1 MALYGNILEALDG
14 YYGADVMQKV
24 YNRGVQLGLSGN
36 KDWGKYYKILADNTD
51 DLIEWTTKSGK
62 SVGLWSVR
70 GTTSTTEVALS
81 STATDLVSVDMAFGT
96 EVGEYAT
103 KQLPK
108 LVTAGGTSGSTTV
121 GSFVVG
127 KVLPAIGAVACGVA
141 LGVAVD
147 TLLYESNPDYWD
159 EVLPTINPQ
168 TWDDILL
175 NHDTKIPLLHNL
187 ENGKTYMPEKLLG
200 YVGITGNILGWFNKT
215 GYNSVSDDAFP
226 GYLANVYTLQ
236 DFKEW
241 VDTYHTPNK
250 VYKPKFSSNCKC
262 VIEHIGY
269 NNVSYNAYMYLIIFF
284 SDKYDD
290 LLKLHDINLNKWE
303 VYRNDKLYDTE
314 KVNKDTSIY
323 SFTYDGKTV
332 YWKWGSSY
340 FGSNEPYDKNIYVRP
355 AGTVLSSQTRDR
367 ICWVAQFGQ
376 HKVHHGDT
384 PKGITQIGTVPD
396 LSGLTTLDEV
406 IPKLRATYP
415 DMYNNAIDIPYY
427 DVDTDTT
434 TMNKWIPVTIPTD
447 FLNTDDNIINKPNNK
462 PVSNNLHQTNDGSYP
477 DDDTENKAK
486 ENTITDSVT
495 PSIPDNINP
504 INPILPSEQ
513 TPSIVIPST
522 EVDTGLGAVYVPTI
536 SQLRSFSEWL
546 WSPNF
551 IDQIK
556 KLFSDPMQGIIG
568 LHQVYFTPS
577 HDGNDT
583 IHCGYLDSE
592 VSSDYTTTRYVKVDC
607 GSIDVKEVFGNVF
620 DYDPLTTIECYL
632 PFIGIVPIKVG
643 DVMRSTLS
651 IEYVC
656 DVLTGACLCNIYVNR
671 DDAKCVLYTYGGNCA
686 VNYPLSSGSY
696 MGIVSALTGVG
707 ISIGGAIAT
716 GGASLPLSIAGGIAS
731 MMNAHTNV
739 KTSGGYSGNTG
750 AMGIKKPYLIIKNT
764 LSAMPD
770 NYNKYI
776 GNPYNNTK
784 KINDCKGFT
793 QANVIHLHGDML
805 QQEKEEIVNL
815 FNSGVI
821 I

>member
-1 MALYGNILEALDG
+1 MALYGNILEALEG

-36 KDWGKYYKILADNTD
+36 KQWGDYYKLLANNTD

-81 STATDLVSVDMAFGT
+81 STTTELVSVDMALGT
-96 EVGEYAT
+96 EVGQYAG
-103 KQLPK
+103 KSIPK

-127 KVLPAIGAVACGVA
+127 KVLPAIGAAACGVA

-147 TLLYESNPDYWD
+147 KLLYKSNPDYWD
-159 EVLPTINPQ
+159 EKLPTLNPE
-168 TWDDILL
+168 TWDDIILG
-175 NHDTKIPLLHNL
+175 HDTKIPFLHNT
-187 ENGKTYMPEKLLG
+187 ENGKTYIKEDMFAYTSLLG
-200 YVGITGNILGWFNKT
+200 SKEKWFSDSYDEKTDTNTIFNGYSCGITTSVKATVYKRGQTYGTDQVITISDGYFVSFNDGTKFTDGVYIVHQKDKKARVNFKFNDVNLHAYFESSGWANYTFNNMT
-215 GYNSVSDDAFP
+215 AYATDMSLFGAYREDE
-226 GYLANVYTLQ
+226 TL
-236 DFKEW
+236 DNDIYFAS
-241 VDTYHTPNK
+241 TSTPNTK
-250 VYKPKFSSNCKC
+250 RLPPCIYPTPETDNTMGILSWIALYGNTTQK
-262 VIEHIGY
+262 H
-269 NNVSYNAYMYLIIFF
+269 
-284 SDKYDD
+284 SD
-290 LLKLHDINLNKWE
+290 
-303 VYRNDKLYDTE
+303 
-314 KVNKDTSIY
+314 
-323 SFTYDGKTV
+323 
-332 YWKWGSSY
+332 
-340 FGSNEPYDKNIYVRP
+340 
-355 AGTVLSSQTRDR
+355 A
-367 ICWVAQFGQ
+367 
-376 HKVHHGDT
+376 
-384 PKGITQIGTVPD
+384 PKGINIIGTVPN
-396 LSGLTTLDEV
+396 LNNVTTINDA
-406 IPKLRATYP
+406 ISKLRETYP
-415 DMYNNAIDIPYY
+415 DLYNNSLDIPYY

-434 TMNKWIPVTIPTD
+434 TTSKWIPTPIPTD

-462 PVSNNLHQTNDGSYP
+462 PVTNNLNQTNDGSYP
-477 DDDTENKAK
+477 DNDTENKAK

-536 SQLRSFSEWL
+536 SQIRSFSEWL

-577 HDGNDT
+577 HDGTST
-583 IHCGYLDSE
+583 IHCGYLDSG
-592 VSSDYTTTRYVKVDC
+592 VSSDYTTTRYIKVNC

-784 KINDCKGFT
+784 KINECKGFT

>member
-1 MALYGNILEALDG
+1 MALYGNILEALEG

-36 KDWGKYYKILADNTD
+36 KQWGDYYKLLANNTD

-81 STATDLVSVDMAFGT
+81 STTSELVSVDMALGT
-96 EVGEYAT
+96 EVGEYAG
-103 KQLPK
+103 KQIPK
-108 LVTAGGTSGSTTV
+108 LVTAGGTSGSTSI

-127 KVLPAIGAVACGVA
+127 EVLPAIGAAACGVA

-147 TLLYESNPDYWD
+147 KLLYKSNPDYWD
-159 EVLPTINPQ
+159 EKLPTLNPE
-168 TWDDILL
+168 TWDDIILG
-175 NHDTKIPLLHNL
+175 HDTKIPLLHNT
-187 ENGKTYMPEKLLG
+187 ENGKTYLKEDFLVYTASLGKNEK
-200 YVGITGNILGWFNKT
+200 WFNSKSEAT
-215 GYNSVSDDAFP
+215 SEIFP
-226 GYLANVYTLQ
+226 GVIVAFTGFVISGYTYIMYQGNKKECVVTITPPSGNCVPYIFGNDIFIACDTKVDSIPYTVKYDVGQTNRVSSYLTS
-236 DFKEW
+236 K
-241 VDTYHTPNK
+241 K
-250 VYKPKFSSNCKC
+250 
-262 VIEHIGY
+262 Y
-269 NNVSYNAYMYLIIFF
+269 NN
-284 SDKYDD
+284 
-290 LLKLHDINLNKWE
+290 
-303 VYRNDKLYDTE
+303 
-314 KVNKDTSIY
+314 
-323 SFTYDGKTV
+323 KTV
-332 YWKWGSSY
+332 Y
-340 FGSNEPYDKNIYVRP
+340 IYSGLAVSLEDNHP
-355 AGTVLSSQTRDR
+355 KTIDNNYTFDVCG
-367 ICWVAQFGQ
+367 WVALYGNKTEIPEEPGF
-376 HKVHHGDT
+376 K
-384 PKGITQIGTVPD
+384 KIGVTPD
-396 LSGLTTLDEV
+396 LTNTSSFSD
-406 IPKLRATYP
+406 IQNKLRQTYP
-415 DMYNNAIDIPYY
+415 DLYNNSLDIPYY

-434 TMNKWIPVTIPTD
+434 TTSKWIPTTIPTD
-447 FLNTDDNIINKPNNK
+447 FVNTDDNIINKPNNK
-462 PVSNNLHQTNDGSYP
+462 PISTNLNQTNDGSYP
-477 DDDTENKAK
+477 DNDTENKAK
-486 ENTITDSVT
+486 ENTITQSVT
-495 PSIPDNINP
+495 PNPPSNINP
-504 INPILPSEQ
+504 INPILPSEE

-536 SQLRSFSEWL
+536 EQIRSFSEWL

-577 HDGNDT
+577 HDGTST
-583 IHCGYLDSE
+583 IHCGYLDSG

-784 KINDCKGFT
+784 KINECKGFT
-793 QANVIHLHGDML
+793 QANVIHLYGDML

>member
-1 MALYGNILEALDG
+1 MALYGNILEALEG

-36 KDWGKYYKILADNTD
+36 KQWGDYYKVLANNTD

-81 STATDLVSVDMAFGT
+81 STATDLVSVDMALGT
-96 EVGEYAT
+96 EVGEYAG
-103 KQLPK
+103 KQIPK

-121 GSFVVG
+121 GSFIVG
-127 KVLPAIGAVACGVA
+127 EVLPAIGAVACGVA

-147 TLLYESNPDYWD
+147 KLLYESNPDYWD
-159 EVLPTINPQ
+159 EKLPTLNPE
-168 TWDDILL
+168 TWDDIILG
-175 NHDTKIPLLHNL
+175 HDTKIPFLHNTN
-187 ENGKTYMPEKLLG
+187 NGKTYINENMLAYIGLF
-200 YVGITGNILGWFNKT
+200 GNNNGWFDTSDEYDIKT
-215 GYNSVSDDAFP
+215 DDTLKGYISPVYSLSAVMSQDAFTND
-226 GYLANVYTLQ
+226 GRRI
-236 DFKEW
+236 
-241 VDTYHTPNK
+241 TYDIK
-250 VYKPKFSSNCKC
+250 YDCKC
-262 VIEHIGY
+262 IISSSIGSFGDGTY
-269 NNVSYNAYMYLIIFF
+269 GFDVLLF
-284 SDKYDD
+284 SDNED
-290 LLKLHDINLNKWE
+290 E
-303 VYRNDKLYDTE
+303 VSRASN
-314 KVNKDTSIY
+314 NNIY
-323 SFTYDGKTV
+323 YEYTGDVITYQYKIGSFVTNYEYNGKTV
-332 YWKWGSSY
+332 YYGAAACRTNSPTVP
-340 FGSNEPYDKNIYVRP
+340 FTPYSMPTNGNQGLAI
-355 AGTVLSSQTRDR
+355 
-367 ICWVAQFGQ
+367 WVAQYGN
-376 HKVHHGDT
+376 KTEHHSNA
-384 PKGITQIGTVPD
+384 PKGVNKIGVTPD
-396 LSGLTTLDEV
+396 LSGLTTIDAV
-406 IPKLRATYP
+406 IPKLRTTYP

-434 TMNKWIPVTIPTD
+434 TTSKWIPTTIPTD
-447 FLNTDDNIINKPNNK
+447 FVNTDDNIINKPNNK
-462 PVSNNLHQTNDGSYP
+462 PVSTNLNQTNDGSYP

-536 SQLRSFSEWL
+536 AQIRSFSEWL

-577 HDGNDT
+577 HDGTST
-583 IHCGYLDSE
+583 IHCGYLDSG
-592 VSSDYTTTRYVKVDC
+592 VSSDYTATRYIKVDC

-784 KINDCKGFT
+784 KINECKGFT

>member
-1 MALYGNILEALDG
+1 MALYGNILEALEG

-36 KDWGKYYKILADNTD
+36 KQWGDYYKLLANNTD

-81 STATDLVSVDMAFGT
+81 STTTDLVSVDMALGT
-96 EVGEYAT
+96 EVGEYAGKT
-103 KQLPK
+103 IPK

-127 KVLPAIGAVACGVA
+127 EVLPAIGAAACGVV

-147 TLLYESNPDYWD
+147 KLLYKSNPDYWD
-159 EVLPTINPQ
+159 EKLPTLNPE
-168 TWDDILL
+168 TWDDIILG
-175 NHDTKIPLLHNL
+175 HDTKIPLLHNTN
-187 ENGKTYMPEKLLG
+187 NGKTYINENMLAYTSLLG
-200 YVGITGNILGWFNKT
+200 AKDSWFSK
-215 GYNSVSDDAFP
+215 G
-226 GYLANVYTLQ
+226 
-236 DFKEW
+236 
-241 VDTYHTPNK
+241 
-250 VYKPKFSSNCKC
+250 
-262 VIEHIGY
+262 
-269 NNVSYNAYMYLIIFF
+269 AY
-284 SDKYDD
+284 DEKYDD
-290 LLKLHDINLNKWE
+290 NFPEITSTVLLDTVTIMSSDVVQEYSCDNLNVKFILIPTTYGY
-303 VYRNDKLYDTE
+303 VTILPVANTYINNATITIKRNGD
-314 KVNKDTSIY
+314 IY
-323 SFTYDGKTV
+323 KFYLFDNSAYSYDGKNV
-332 YWKWGSSY
+332 YYDPEFSY
-340 FGSNEPYDKNIYVRP
+340 DASKFTSNGRVSTYSGESVPDKKFFAWVSIY
-355 AGTVLSSQTRDR
+355 GNHT
-367 ICWVAQFGQ
+367 I
-376 HKVHHGDT
+376 HHSDA
-384 PKGITQIGTVPD
+384 PEGINKIGTVPD

-406 IPKLRATYP
+406 IPKLRTTYP

-434 TMNKWIPVTIPTD
+434 ISNKWIPVTIPTD

-462 PVSNNLHQTNDGSYP
+462 PISTNLNQTNDGSYP
-477 DDDTENKAK
+477 DNDTENKAK
-486 ENTITDSVT
+486 ENTITQSVT
-495 PSIPDNINP
+495 PAPPSNINP

-536 SQLRSFSEWL
+536 SQIRSFSEWL

-577 HDGNDT
+577 HDGNST
-583 IHCGYLDSE
+583 IHCGYLDSG
-592 VSSDYTTTRYVKVDC
+592 VASDYTATRYIKVDC
-607 GSIDVKEVFGNVF
+607 GSINVKEVFGNVF

-784 KINDCKGFT
+784 KINECKGFT

>member
-36 KDWGKYYKILADNTD
+36 KDWGRYYKILADNTD

-81 STATDLVSVDMAFGT
+81 STATDLVSVDMALGT
-96 EVGEYAT
+96 EVGEYAG
-103 KQLPK
+103 KSIPK

-121 GSFVVG
+121 GSFIVG

-147 TLLYESNPDYWD
+147 KLLYESNPDYWD
-159 EVLPTINPQ
+159 EKLPTLNPE

-175 NHDTKIPLLHNL
+175 GHDTKIPFLHNTN
-187 ENGKTYMPEKLLG
+187 NGKTYINENMLAYMGLFANDNGWLDTYDEYDIKTDDVLKG
-200 YVGITGNILGWFNKT
+200 YIAPVYSLSAIF
-215 GYNSVSDDAFP
+215 SQDAFSDK
-226 GYLANVYTLQ
+226 GKR
-236 DFKEW
+236 F
-241 VDTYHTPNK
+241 TYDIK
-250 VYKPKFSSNCKC
+250 YDCKC
-262 VIEHIGY
+262 VISNSIGSFGDGTY
-269 NNVSYNAYMYLIIFF
+269 GIDVLMF
-284 SDKYDD
+284 SDNEQDV
-290 LLKLHDINLNKWE
+290 LKAS
-303 VYRNDKLYDTE
+303 NDNMYYEYIGDVIDYQYK
-314 KVNKDTSIY
+314 IG
-323 SFTYDGKTV
+323 SFVTNYEYNGKTV
-332 YWKWGSSY
+332 YYGAASLRTNSSTIPFSTY
-340 FGSNEPYDKNIYVRP
+340 STPTGGKQGL
-355 AGTVLSSQTRDR
+355 AL
-367 ICWVAQFGQ
+367 WVAQYGN
-376 HKVHHGDT
+376 KTEHHSNA
-384 PKGITQIGTVPD
+384 PKGVNKIGVTPD
-396 LSGLTTLDEV
+396 LSGLTTIDAV
-406 IPKLRATYP
+406 IPKLRTTYP

-434 TMNKWIPVTIPTD
+434 TTSKWIPTTIPTD
-447 FLNTDDNIINKPNNK
+447 FVNTDDNIVNKPNNK
-462 PVSNNLHQTNDGSYP
+462 PVSTNLHQTNDGSYP

-577 HDGNDT
+577 HDGTNT
-583 IHCGYLDSE
+583 IHCGYLDSG

-784 KINDCKGFT
+784 KISECKGFT
-793 QANVIHLHGDML
+793 QANVLHLNGDML
-805 QQEKEEIVNL
+805 QQEKEEIINL
-815 FNSGVI
+815 LNSGVI

>member
-1 MALYGNILEALDG
+1 MALYGNILEALDS

-24 YNRGVQLGLSGN
+24 YNRGVELGLSGN
-36 KDWGKYYKILADNTD
+36 KQWGDYYKLLANNTD

-81 STATDLVSVDMAFGT
+81 STATDLVSVDMALGT
-96 EVGEYAT
+96 EVGEYAG
-103 KQLPK
+103 KQIPK

-127 KVLPAIGAVACGVA
+127 KVLPAIGAVACGAV

-147 TLLYESNPDYWD
+147 KFLYERNPYYWD
-159 EVLPTINPQ
+159 EVLPTINPE

-175 NHDTKIPLLHNL
+175 GHDTKIPLLHNT
-187 ENGKTYMPEKLLG
+187 ENGKTYLKEDFLLYNALLG
-200 YVGITGNILGWFNKT
+200 KNENWFNNDFYYVRTTDYEPLKNERVVVFNQNVPSEYLNYNGHISTASVDKGVIFMGYDGGLYVAMPIYDTPRATSTVPELGINDSRNCPYYGGNTINNKDVWVYNMFCYGNVT
-215 GYNSVSDDAFP
+215 GIEVNTTSNSIFDCAYIALYGNEDVTH
-226 GYLANVYTLQ
+226 GGNL
-236 DFKEW
+236 
-241 VDTYHTPNK
+241 
-250 VYKPKFSSNCKC
+250 PK
-262 VIEHIGY
+262 G
-269 NNVSYNAYMYLIIFF
+269 
-284 SDKYDD
+284 
-290 LLKLHDINLNKWE
+290 LNK
-303 VYRNDKLYDTE
+303 
-314 KVNKDTSIY
+314 
-323 SFTYDGKTV
+323 
-332 YWKWGSSY
+332 
-340 FGSNEPYDKNIYVRP
+340 
-355 AGTVLSSQTRDR
+355 
-367 ICWVAQFGQ
+367 
-376 HKVHHGDT
+376 
-384 PKGITQIGTVPD
+384 IGVTPD
-396 LSGLTTLDEV
+396 LSNISSFSD
-406 IPKLRATYP
+406 IQNKLRQTYP
-415 DMYNNAIDIPYY
+415 DLYNNSLDIPFY

-434 TMNKWIPVTIPTD
+434 TVNKWIPVTIPTD
-447 FLNTDDNIINKPNNK
+447 FLDTNDNIINKPNNK
-462 PVSNNLHQTNDGSYP
+462 PISTNLNQTNDGSYP
-477 DDDTENKAK
+477 DNDTENKAK

-504 INPILPSEQ
+504 INPILPSEE

-536 SQLRSFSEWL
+536 AQIRSFSEWL

-577 HDGNDT
+577 HDGTST
-583 IHCGYLDSE
+583 IHCGYLDSG

-607 GSIDVKEVFGNVF
+607 GSINVKEVFGNVF

-784 KINDCKGFT
+784 KINECKGFT

>member
-1 MALYGNILEALDG
+1 MALYGNILEALEG

-36 KDWGKYYKILADNTD
+36 KQWGDYYKLLANNTD

-70 GTTSTTEVALS
+70 GTTSTATDLALS
-81 STATDLVSVDMAFGT
+81 STTTDLVSVDMALGT
-96 EVGEYAT
+96 EVGEYAGKT
-103 KQLPK
+103 IPK

-127 KVLPAIGAVACGVA
+127 EVLPAIGAAACGVV

-147 TLLYESNPDYWD
+147 KLLYKSNPDYWD
-159 EVLPTINPQ
+159 EKLPTLNPE
-168 TWDDILL
+168 TWDDIILG
-175 NHDTKIPLLHNL
+175 HDTKIPFLHNT
-187 ENGKTYMPEKLLG
+187 ENGKTYLKEDFLLYNALLG
-200 YVGITGNILGWFNKT
+200 KNEKWFNSKSEATSENFPGVNVAITGFVVSGYTYIMYYGNKKDCVLTITPPSGNCVPYIYSNNIYIACDTKVDYIYYTINYDVGQDNRALSGPTIFN
-215 GYNSVSDDAFP
+215 
-226 GYLANVYTLQ
+226 
-236 DFKEW
+236 
-241 VDTYHTPNK
+241 
-250 VYKPKFSSNCKC
+250 
-262 VIEHIGY
+262 Y
-269 NNVSYNAYMYLIIFF
+269 NN
-284 SDKYDD
+284 
-290 LLKLHDINLNKWE
+290 
-303 VYRNDKLYDTE
+303 
-314 KVNKDTSIY
+314 
-323 SFTYDGKTV
+323 KTV
-332 YWKWGSSY
+332 Y
-340 FGSNEPYDKNIYVRP
+340 IYSGIAVGLEDNHP
-355 AGTVLSSQTRDR
+355 ITVDNNYTVDVCGWTALYGNKTEA
-367 ICWVAQFGQ
+367 VE
-376 HKVHHGDT
+376 T
-384 PKGITQIGTVPD
+384 EGIKKIGVTPD
-396 LSGLTTLDEV
+396 LNNISSFSD
-406 IPKLRATYP
+406 IQNKLRQTYP
-415 DMYNNAIDIPYY
+415 DLYNNSLDIPFY

-434 TMNKWIPVTIPTD
+434 TTNKWIPVTVPTD

-462 PVSNNLHQTNDGSYP
+462 PVSTNLNQTNDGSYP
-477 DDDTENKAK
+477 DNDTENKAK
-486 ENTITDSVT
+486 ENTITQSVT
-495 PSIPDNINP
+495 PAPPSNINP

-536 SQLRSFSEWL
+536 SQIRSFSEWL

-577 HDGNDT
+577 HDGNST
-583 IHCGYLDSE
+583 IHCGYLDSG
-592 VSSDYTTTRYVKVDC
+592 VASDYTATRYIKVDC
-607 GSIDVKEVFGNVF
+607 GSINVKEVFGNVF

-671 DDAKCVLYTYGGNCA
+671 DDTKCVLYTYGGNCA

-784 KINDCKGFT
+784 KINECKGFT

>member
-1 MALYGNILEALDG
+1 MALYGNILEALES

-36 KDWGKYYKILADNTD
+36 KQWGDYYKLLANNTD

-81 STATDLVSVDMAFGT
+81 STTTEMVSVDMALGT
-96 EVGEYAT
+96 EVGEYAGKT
-103 KQLPK
+103 IPK

-127 KVLPAIGAVACGVA
+127 KVLPAIGAAACGVV

-147 TLLYESNPDYWD
+147 KRLYEANPYYWD
-159 EVLPTINPQ
+159 EKLPTLNPE
-168 TWDDILL
+168 TWDDIILG
-175 NHDTKIPLLHNL
+175 HDTKIPFLHNT
-187 ENGKTYMPEKLLG
+187 ENGKTYIKEDMLAYTSLLG
-200 YVGITGNILGWFNKT
+200 SKEKWFSDSYDEKT
-215 GYNSVSDDAFP
+215 DTNTIFNGYSCGVTTSVKA
-226 GYLANVYTLQ
+226 T
-236 DFKEW
+236 
-241 VDTYHTPNK
+241 
-250 VYKPKFSSNCKC
+250 VYKQGQAYGTTQVITISDGYFVSFNDGTKSTDGIYIIHQKDKTARVNFKFNDVNLHAYFMGSDWGKYTFNNMTAYATDMSLFVAYREDETLDNNNYFASTSMPNTKRLPPC
-262 VIEHIGY
+262 IYPTESGNWMGILSWIGLY
-269 NNVSYNAYMYLIIFF
+269 GNTTQKHSDAPEGINV
-284 SDKYDD
+284 
-290 LLKLHDINLNKWE
+290 
-303 VYRNDKLYDTE
+303 
-314 KVNKDTSIY
+314 
-323 SFTYDGKTV
+323 
-332 YWKWGSSY
+332 
-340 FGSNEPYDKNIYVRP
+340 
-355 AGTVLSSQTRDR
+355 
-367 ICWVAQFGQ
+367 
-376 HKVHHGDT
+376 
-384 PKGITQIGTVPD
+384 IGTVPN
-396 LSGLTTLDEV
+396 LNNVTTIDDA
-406 IPKLRATYP
+406 ISKLRTTYP

-434 TMNKWIPVTIPTD
+434 TTNKWIPTTIPTD

-462 PVSNNLHQTNDGSYP
+462 PVSTNLNQTNDGSYP
-477 DDDTENKAK
+477 DNDTENKAK

-495 PSIPDNINP
+495 PSIPNNINP
-504 INPILPSEQ
+504 INPILPSEE

-536 SQLRSFSEWL
+536 AQLRSFSEWL

-577 HDGNDT
+577 HDGNGT

-592 VSSDYTTTRYVKVDC
+592 VASDYTTTRYIKVDC
-607 GSIDVKEVFGNVF
+607 GSINVKEVFGNVF

-671 DDAKCVLYTYGGNCA
+671 DDAKCILYTYGGNCA

-776 GNPYNNTK
+776 GNPYNNTN
-784 KINDCKGFT
+784 KINECKGFT

>member
-1 MALYGNILEALDG
+1 MALYGNILEALDS

-36 KDWGKYYKILADNTD
+36 KQWGDYYKLLANNTD

-81 STATDLVSVDMAFGT
+81 STTTEMVSVDMALGT
-96 EVGEYAT
+96 EVGEYAG
-103 KQLPK
+103 KQIPK

-121 GSFVVG
+121 GSFLVG
-127 KVLPAIGAVACGVA
+127 EVLPAIGAAACGVV
-141 LGVAVD
+141 LGVGVD
-147 TLLYESNPDYWD
+147 KLLYESNPDYWD
-159 EVLPTINPQ
+159 EKLPTLNPE
-168 TWDDILL
+168 TWDDIILG
-175 NHDTKIPLLHNL
+175 HDTKIPFLHNT
-187 ENGKTYMPEKLLG
+187 ENGKTYINENYLTYVASLG
-200 YVGITGNILGWFNKT
+200 NNEGWFNESGEYDT
-215 GYNSVSDDAFP
+215 TTDDAHTSLS
-226 GYLANVYTLQ
+226 GYSANKLTSVLAVVVLKGKAYETTLTAHGGYFINPWWNSPNDEIAFCYDASTNPYVTFSVNGENYKMLINGSADLVF
-236 DFKEW
+236 DF
-241 VDTYHTPNK
+241 TM
-250 VYKPKFSSNCKC
+250 S
-262 VIEHIGY
+262 
-269 NNVSYNAYMYLIIFF
+269 
-284 SDKYDD
+284 
-290 LLKLHDINLNKWE
+290 
-303 VYRNDKLYDTE
+303 
-314 KVNKDTSIY
+314 
-323 SFTYDGKTV
+323 GKTV
-332 YWKWGSSY
+332 NACRLSKDKETYKNGSY
-340 FGSNEPYDKNIYVRP
+340 FGKSYAYTPEKDLIPRSVVPQPLQSDWQEKLCWLSVFGNI
-355 AGTVLSSQTRDR
+355 TT
-367 ICWVAQFGQ
+367 
-376 HKVHHGDT
+376 HHTNAPD
-384 PKGITQIGTVPD
+384 GINKIGIVPD
-396 LSGLTTLDEV
+396 LSNTTTYDDIKL
-406 IPKLRATYP
+406 KLRDTYP
-415 DMYNNAIDIPYY
+415 DLYNNSIDIPYY

-434 TMNKWIPVTIPTD
+434 TTTKWIPTPIPNDFIDNEGNITD
-447 FLNTDDNIINKPNNK
+447 KPNNK
-462 PVSNNLHQTNDGSYP
+462 PTTNNLNQTNDGSYP

-577 HDGNDT
+577 HDGTST
-583 IHCGYLDSE
+583 IHCGYLDSQ

-784 KINDCKGFT
+784 KINECKGFT

>member
-1 MALYGNILEALDG
+1 MALYGNILEALDS

-36 KDWGKYYKILADNTD
+36 KQWGDYYKLLANNTD

-81 STATDLVSVDMAFGT
+81 STATDLVSVDMALGT
-96 EVGEYAT
+96 EVGEYAG

-127 KVLPAIGAVACGVA
+127 EVLPAIGAAACGVA

-147 TLLYESNPDYWD
+147 KLLYKSNPDYWD
-159 EVLPTINPQ
+159 EKLPTLNPE
-168 TWDDILL
+168 TWDDIILG
-175 NHDTKIPLLHNL
+175 HDTKIPFLHNT
-187 ENGKTYMPEKLLG
+187 ENGKTYIKEDMLAYTSLLG
-200 YVGITGNILGWFNKT
+200 SKEKWFSDSYDEKTDTNTIFNGYSCGITTSVKATVYKQGQSYGTDQVITISDGYFVSFNDGTKFTDGIYIIHQKDKRARVNFKFNDVNFHAYFEGSNWADYTFNGMTAYATDMSLFSAYREDETLDNNMYFASTSMPNTKRLPPCIYPTPETDHTMGILSWIGLYGNITQKHSEAPEG
-215 GYNSVSDDAFP
+215 
-226 GYLANVYTLQ
+226 
-236 DFKEW
+236 
-241 VDTYHTPNK
+241 
-250 VYKPKFSSNCKC
+250 
-262 VIEHIGY
+262 
-269 NNVSYNAYMYLIIFF
+269 
-284 SDKYDD
+284 
-290 LLKLHDINLNKWE
+290 IN
-303 VYRNDKLYDTE
+303 T
-314 KVNKDTSIY
+314 
-323 SFTYDGKTV
+323 
-332 YWKWGSSY
+332 
-340 FGSNEPYDKNIYVRP
+340 
-355 AGTVLSSQTRDR
+355 
-367 ICWVAQFGQ
+367 
-376 HKVHHGDT
+376 
-384 PKGITQIGTVPD
+384 IGTVPN
-396 LSGLTTLDEV
+396 LNNVTTIDDA
-406 IPKLRATYP
+406 ISKLRATYP

-434 TMNKWIPVTIPTD
+434 TTSKWIPTTIPTD
-447 FLNTDDNIINKPNNK
+447 FVNTDDNIINKPNNK
-462 PVSNNLHQTNDGSYP
+462 PISTNLHQTNDGSYP

-536 SQLRSFSEWL
+536 TQIRSFSEWL

-577 HDGNDT
+577 HDGTST
-583 IHCGYLDSE
+583 IHCGYLDSQ

-784 KINDCKGFT
+784 KINECKGFT
-793 QANVIHLHGDML
+793 QANVIHLYGDML
-805 QQEKEEIVNL
+805 QQEKEEIINL

>member
-1 MALYGNILEALDG
+1 MALYGNILEALDS

-24 YNRGVQLGLSGN
+24 YNRGVELGLSGN
-36 KDWGKYYKILADNTD
+36 KQWGDYYKLLANNTD

-81 STATDLVSVDMAFGT
+81 STTTELVSVDMALGT
-96 EVGEYAT
+96 EVGEYAG
-103 KQLPK
+103 KQIPK
-108 LVTAGGTSGSTTV
+108 LVPAGGTSGSTTV

-127 KVLPAIGAVACGVA
+127 KVLPAIGAVACGAV

-147 TLLYESNPDYWD
+147 KFLYERNPYYWD
-159 EVLPTINPQ
+159 EVLPTINPE

-175 NHDTKIPLLHNL
+175 GHDTKIPLLHNT
-187 ENGKTYMPEKLLG
+187 ENGKTYLKEDFLLYNALLG
-200 YVGITGNILGWFNKT
+200 KNENWFN
-215 GYNSVSDDAFP
+215 N
-226 GYLANVYTLQ
+226 
-236 DFKEW
+236 DF
-241 VDTYHTPNK
+241 Y
-250 VYKPKFSSNCKC
+250 
-262 VIEHIGY
+262 
-269 NNVSYNAYMYLIIFF
+269 
-284 SDKYDD
+284 
-290 LLKLHDINLNKWE
+290 
-303 VYRNDKLYDTE
+303 
-314 KVNKDTSIY
+314 
-323 SFTYDGKTV
+323 
-332 YWKWGSSY
+332 
-340 FGSNEPYDKNIYVRP
+340 YVRTTDYEP
-355 AGTVLSSQTRDR
+355 LKNERVVVFNQNVPSEYLNYQGHMATASVDKGVIFMSYDLDLYVAMPTNDTPRATCIVPELGINDIRNCPYYGGHTINNKKVWLYNLSYYGNVTGIEVNTTSNSIFDCAYIALYGNEDVT
-367 ICWVAQFGQ
+367 
-376 HKVHHGDT
+376 HGGNL
-384 PKGITQIGTVPD
+384 PKGINKIGVTPD
-396 LSGLTTLDEV
+396 LSNISSFSD
-406 IPKLRATYP
+406 IQNKLRQTYP
-415 DMYNNAIDIPYY
+415 DLYNNSLDIPFY

-434 TMNKWIPVTIPTD
+434 TVNKWIPVTIPTD
-447 FLNTDDNIINKPNNK
+447 FLNTDNNIINKPNNK
-462 PVSNNLHQTNDGSYP
+462 PVSTNLHQTNDGSYP
-477 DDDTENKAK
+477 DNDTENKAK

-504 INPILPSEQ
+504 INPILPSEE

-536 SQLRSFSEWL
+536 AQIRSFSEWL

-577 HDGNDT
+577 HDGTST
-583 IHCGYLDSE
+583 IHCGYLDSG

-607 GSIDVKEVFGNVF
+607 GSINVKEVFGNVF

-764 LSAMPD
+764 LTAMPD

-784 KINDCKGFT
+784 KINECKGFT

>member
-1 MALYGNILEALDG
+1 MALYGNILDALEG

-36 KDWGKYYKILADNTD
+36 KQWGAYYKLLANNTD

-62 SVGLWSVR
+62 SVGLWSIR

-81 STATDLVSVDMAFGT
+81 STTTEMVSVDMALGT
-96 EVGEYAT
+96 EVGEYAG
-103 KQLPK
+103 KQIPK
-108 LVTAGGTSGSTTV
+108 LVTAGGKSGSTKV
-121 GSFVVG
+121 GPFVVG
-127 KVLPAIGAVACGVA
+127 KVLPSIGAVACGVA

-147 TLLYESNPDYWD
+147 KLLYESNPDYWN
-159 EVLPTINPQ
+159 VNLPTLNPE

-175 NHDTKIPLLHNL
+175 GHDTKIPFLHNTN
-187 ENGKTYMPEKLLG
+187 NGKTYINENMLAYTSLLG
-200 YVGITGNILGWFNKT
+200 AKDGWFSK
-215 GYNSVSDDAFP
+215 G
-226 GYLANVYTLQ
+226 
-236 DFKEW
+236 
-241 VDTYHTPNK
+241 
-250 VYKPKFSSNCKC
+250 
-262 VIEHIGY
+262 
-269 NNVSYNAYMYLIIFF
+269 SY
-284 SDKYDD
+284 DEKYDD
-290 LLKLHDINLNKWE
+290 NFPEITSTVLLNSVTVMSSDEVREYSCDNPNVKFILIPTTYGSVIILPVANADINNANIIYKRNGS
-303 VYRNDKLYDTE
+303 VYRYFLFN
-314 KVNKDTSIY
+314 NSSY
-323 SFTYDGKTV
+323 SYDGKTV
-332 YWKWGSSY
+332 YYDPEFSY
-340 FGSNEPYDKNIYVRP
+340 NASIFNSNGQVSTYSGESIPDKSAFAWVSIY
-355 AGTVLSSQTRDR
+355 GNHT
-367 ICWVAQFGQ
+367 I
-376 HKVHHGDT
+376 HHSDA
-384 PKGITQIGTVPD
+384 PEGINKIGTVPD
-396 LSGLTTLDEV
+396 LTGLNTIDEV
-406 IPKLRATYP
+406 IPKLRTTYP

-434 TMNKWIPVTIPTD
+434 TTNKWIPVTIPTD
-447 FLNTDDNIINKPNNK
+447 FLNTDDTIINKPNNK
-462 PVSNNLHQTNDGSYP
+462 PVSTNLHQTNDGSYP

-504 INPILPSEQ
+504 INPILPSEE

-536 SQLRSFSEWL
+536 AQIRSFSEWL

-577 HDGNDT
+577 HDGTST
-583 IHCGYLDSE
+583 IHCGYLDSG
-592 VSSDYTTTRYVKVDC
+592 VSSDYTTTRYIKVNC

-671 DDAKCVLYTYGGNCA
+671 DEAKCILYTYGGNCA

-784 KINDCKGFT
+784 KINECKGFT

>member
-1 MALYGNILEALDG
+1 MALYGNILEALEG

-36 KDWGKYYKILADNTD
+36 KQWGDYYKLLANNTD

-81 STATDLVSVDMAFGT
+81 STTTEMVGVDMALGT
-96 EVGEYAT
+96 EVGEYAG
-103 KQLPK
+103 KQIPK

-121 GSFVVG
+121 GSFIVG
-127 KVLPAIGAVACGVA
+127 EVLPAIGAVACGVA

-147 TLLYESNPDYWD
+147 KLLYESNPDYWD
-159 EVLPTINPQ
+159 EVLPTLNPE
-168 TWDDILL
+168 TWDDMILG
-175 NHDTKIPLLHNL
+175 HDTKIPLLHNTS
-187 ENGKTYMPEKLLG
+187 NGKTYINEDFLAYISL
-200 YVGITGNILGWFNKT
+200 VANVNGWFNDNVEYDVKT
-215 GYNSVSDDAFP
+215 DDFLKDYISPVYSLSAVMSQDAFTND
-226 GYLANVYTLQ
+226 GRRI
-236 DFKEW
+236 
-241 VDTYHTPNK
+241 TYDIK
-250 VYKPKFSSNCKC
+250 YDCKC
-262 VIEHIGY
+262 VVSSSIGSFGDDTY
-269 NNVSYNAYMYLIIFF
+269 GFDVLLF
-284 SDKYDD
+284 SDNED
-290 LLKLHDINLNKWE
+290 E
-303 VYRNDKLYDTE
+303 VLRASN
-314 KVNKDTSIY
+314 NNIY
-323 SFTYDGKTV
+323 YEYTGDVITYQYKIGSFVTNYEYNGKTV
-332 YWKWGSSY
+332 YYGAATCRTNSPTVPFTPYSMPTTGSQ
-340 FGSNEPYDKNIYVRP
+340 GL
-355 AGTVLSSQTRDR
+355 AL
-367 ICWVAQFGQ
+367 WVAQYGSNTE
-376 HKVHHGDT
+376 HHAKS
-384 PKGITQIGTVPD
+384 PNGINKIGVTPD
-396 LSGLTTLDEV
+396 LSGITTIDDA
-406 IPKLRATYP
+406 IPKLRTTYP

-434 TMNKWIPVTIPTD
+434 TTSKWIPTTIPTD

-462 PVSNNLHQTNDGSYP
+462 PVTNNLNQTNDGSYP

-504 INPILPSEQ
+504 INPILPSEE

-536 SQLRSFSEWL
+536 AQIRSFSEWL

-577 HDGNDT
+577 HDGTST
-583 IHCGYLDSE
+583 IHCGYLDSG

-784 KINDCKGFT
+784 KINECKGFT

>member
-1 MALYGNILEALDG
+1 MALYGNILEALEG

-36 KDWGKYYKILADNTD
+36 KQWGDYYKLLANNTD

-62 SVGLWSVR
+62 SVGLWSVK

-81 STATDLVSVDMAFGT
+81 STTTEMVSVDMALGT
-96 EVGEYAT
+96 EVGEYAGKT
-103 KQLPK
+103 IPK
-108 LVTAGGTSGSTTV
+108 LVTAGGTSGSTKV

-127 KVLPAIGAVACGVA
+127 EVLPAIGAAACGVA

-147 TLLYESNPDYWD
+147 KLLYESNPDYWD
-159 EVLPTINPQ
+159 EKLPTLNPE
-168 TWDDILL
+168 TWDDIILG
-175 NHDTKIPLLHNL
+175 HDTKIPLLHNTN
-187 ENGKTYMPEKLLG
+187 NGKTYINENMLAYIGLFA
-200 YVGITGNILGWFNKT
+200 NDNGWFDTYDEYDIKT
-215 GYNSVSDDAFP
+215 DGSLNGYISPVYSLSAVMSQDAFTND
-226 GYLANVYTLQ
+226 GRRI
-236 DFKEW
+236 
-241 VDTYHTPNK
+241 TYDIK
-250 VYKPKFSSNCKC
+250 YDCKC
-262 VIEHIGY
+262 VVSKNIGSFGDNTY
-269 NNVSYNAYMYLIIFF
+269 GFDVLLF
-284 SDKYDD
+284 SDNED
-290 LLKLHDINLNKWE
+290 E
-303 VYRNDKLYDTE
+303 VTRASTN
-314 KVNKDTSIY
+314 NIY
-323 SFTYDGKTV
+323 YEYTGDVITYQYKIGSFVTNYEYNGKTV
-332 YWKWGSSY
+332 YYGVAVCRT
-340 FGSNEPYDKNIYVRP
+340 N
-355 AGTVLSSQTRDR
+355 SQTVPFASYSMPTNGSQGLAM
-367 ICWVAQFGQ
+367 WVAQYGSNTE
-376 HKVHHGDT
+376 HHSNA
-384 PKGITQIGTVPD
+384 PKGVNKIGVTPD
-396 LSGLTTLDEV
+396 LSGLTTIDEV
-406 IPKLRATYP
+406 IPKLRTTYP
-415 DMYNNAIDIPYY
+415 DLYNNAIDIPYY

-434 TMNKWIPVTIPTD
+434 TTNKWIPTTIPTD
-447 FLNTDDNIINKPNNK
+447 FLNNDDNIINKPNNK
-462 PVSNNLHQTNDGSYP
+462 PVSTNLKQTNDGSYP
-477 DDDTENKAK
+477 DNDTENKAK

-577 HDGNDT
+577 HDGNGT
-583 IHCGYLDSE
+583 IHCGYLDSG
-592 VSSDYTTTRYVKVDC
+592 VPSDYTTTRYIKVDC

-784 KINDCKGFT
+784 KINECKGFT

>member
-1 MALYGNILEALDG
+1 MALYGNILEALEG

-36 KDWGKYYKILADNTD
+36 KQWGDYYKLLANNTD

-81 STATDLVSVDMAFGT
+81 STTTEMVSVDMALGT
-96 EVGEYAT
+96 EVGEYAG
-103 KQLPK
+103 KSIPK

-121 GSFVVG
+121 GSFIVG
-127 KVLPAIGAVACGVA
+127 EVLPAIGAAACGVV
-141 LGVAVD
+141 LGVGVD
-147 TLLYESNPDYWD
+147 KLLYESNPDYWD
-159 EVLPTINPQ
+159 EILPTINPQ
-168 TWDDILL
+168 TWDDIILG
-175 NHDTKIPLLHNL
+175 HDTKIPLLHNT
-187 ENGKTYMPEKLLG
+187 ENGKTYIKEDMLA
-200 YVGITGNILGWFNKT
+200 YTAMVGNNENWFNESGEYDT
-215 GYNSVSDDAFP
+215 TTDDAHNSLSGYSAIKLSSVSAVVVLS
-226 GYLANVYTLQ
+226 GKA
-236 DFKEW
+236 
-241 VDTYHTPNK
+241 
-250 VYKPKFSSNCKC
+250 
-262 VIEHIGY
+262 
-269 NNVSYNAYMYLIIFF
+269 
-284 SDKYDD
+284 
-290 LLKLHDINLNKWE
+290 
-303 VYRNDKLYDTE
+303 YDTTLTANGGYFINPWNSPNNE
-314 KVNKDTSIY
+314 IAFCYDASTRPTITFSVNGENYEMLINDSADLVFNFRM
-323 SFTYDGKTV
+323 SGKTV
-332 YWKWGSSY
+332 NATKLSKDKETYKNGSY
-340 FGSNEPYDKNIYVRP
+340 FGRSYAYTEEKDLIPHSTVPEPLQNDWQEKLCW
-355 AGTVLSSQTRDR
+355 LS
-367 ICWVAQFGQ
+367 VFGNTTI
-376 HKVHHGDT
+376 HHTNAPD
-384 PKGITQIGTVPD
+384 GINKIGTVPD

-406 IPKLRATYP
+406 IPKLRTTYP

-434 TMNKWIPVTIPTD
+434 TTNKWIPVTIPTD
-447 FLNTDDNIINKPNNK
+447 FLNTDDNIVNKPNNK
-462 PVSNNLHQTNDGSYP
+462 PVSTNLHQTNDGSYP
-477 DDDTENKAK
+477 DNDTENKAK

-536 SQLRSFSEWL
+536 AQIRSFSEWL

-577 HDGNDT
+577 HDGNGT
-583 IHCGYLDSE
+583 IHCGYLDSG
-592 VSSDYTTTRYVKVDC
+592 VSSDYTTTRYIKVDC
-607 GSIDVKEVFGNVF
+607 GSINVKEVFGNVF

-656 DVLTGACLCNIYVNR
+656 DVLTGACLCNIYVTR

-784 KINDCKGFT
+784 KINECKGFT

>member
-1 MALYGNILEALDG
+1 MALYGNILEALEG

-36 KDWGKYYKILADNTD
+36 KQWGDYYKLLANNTD

-70 GTTSTTEVALS
+70 GTTSTATDLALS
-81 STATDLVSVDMAFGT
+81 STTTNLVSVDMALGT
-96 EVGEYAT
+96 EVGEYAGKT
-103 KQLPK
+103 IPK

-127 KVLPAIGAVACGVA
+127 EVLPAIGAAACGVV

-147 TLLYESNPDYWD
+147 KLLYKSNPDYWD
-159 EVLPTINPQ
+159 EKLPTLNPE
-168 TWDDILL
+168 TWDDIILG
-175 NHDTKIPLLHNL
+175 HDTKIPFLHNT
-187 ENGKTYMPEKLLG
+187 ENGKTYLKEDFLLYNALLG
-200 YVGITGNILGWFNKT
+200 KNEKWFNSKSEATSENFPGVNVAITGFVVSGYTYIMYYGNKKDCVLTITPPSGNCVPYIYSNNIYIACDTKVD
-215 GYNSVSDDAFP
+215 YI
-226 GYLANVYTLQ
+226 YYTINYDVGQ
-236 DFKEW
+236 DNRALSGPTIFK
-241 VDTYHTPNK
+241 
-250 VYKPKFSSNCKC
+250 
-262 VIEHIGY
+262 Y
-269 NNVSYNAYMYLIIFF
+269 NN
-284 SDKYDD
+284 
-290 LLKLHDINLNKWE
+290 
-303 VYRNDKLYDTE
+303 
-314 KVNKDTSIY
+314 
-323 SFTYDGKTV
+323 KTV
-332 YWKWGSSY
+332 Y
-340 FGSNEPYDKNIYVRP
+340 IYSGIAVGLEDNHP
-355 AGTVLSSQTRDR
+355 ITVDNNYTVDVCGWTALYGNKTEA
-367 ICWVAQFGQ
+367 VE
-376 HKVHHGDT
+376 T
-384 PKGITQIGTVPD
+384 EGIKKIGVTPD
-396 LSGLTTLDEV
+396 LNNISSFSD
-406 IPKLRATYP
+406 IQNKLRQTYP
-415 DMYNNAIDIPYY
+415 DLYNNSLDIPFY

-434 TMNKWIPVTIPTD
+434 TTNKWIPVTIPTD

-462 PVSNNLHQTNDGSYP
+462 PVSTNLNQTNDGSYP
-477 DDDTENKAK
+477 DNDTENKAK
-486 ENTITDSVT
+486 ENTITQSVT
-495 PSIPDNINP
+495 PAPPSNINP

-536 SQLRSFSEWL
+536 SQIRSFSEWL

-577 HDGNDT
+577 HDGNST
-583 IHCGYLDSE
+583 IHCGYLDSG
-592 VSSDYTTTRYVKVDC
+592 VASDYTATRYIKVDC
-607 GSIDVKEVFGNVF
+607 GSINVKEVFGNVF

-671 DDAKCVLYTYGGNCA
+671 DDTKCVLYTYGGNCA

-784 KINDCKGFT
+784 KINECKGFT

>member
-1 MALYGNILEALDG
+1 MALYGNILEALDS

-36 KDWGKYYKILADNTD
+36 KQWGDYYKLLANNTD

-81 STATDLVSVDMAFGT
+81 STATDLVSVDMALGT
-96 EVGEYAT
+96 EVGEYAG
-103 KQLPK
+103 KQIPK

-121 GSFVVG
+121 GSVVVG

-147 TLLYESNPDYWD
+147 KLLYKSNPDYWD
-159 EVLPTINPQ
+159 EKLPTLNPEL
-168 TWDDILL
+168 WDDILL
-175 NHDTKIPLLHNL
+175 GHDTKIPLLHNT
-187 ENGKTYMPEKLLG
+187 ENGKTYLKEDFLVYNALLG
-200 YVGITGNILGWFNKT
+200 KNENWFNSKT
-215 GYNSVSDDAFP
+215 ESTSEIFPGAIITTTGLVISGYTYIIYSPDDTKRDCVVTITSPGGTCVPYIYLDNIWIASDTYVRNGIYYKETYDVWQDNRVAPYFEYVNKNNKKAYIYGPLSTYLEKNHPKTIDNGYNASVCGWIALY
-226 GYLANVYTLQ
+226 GNKTEITEAQ
-236 DFKEW
+236 GFKKIG
-241 VDTYHTPNK
+241 VTPDLNNI
-250 VYKPKFSSNCKC
+250 SS
-262 VIEHIGY
+262 
-269 NNVSYNAYMYLIIFF
+269 F
-284 SDKYDD
+284 SD
-290 LLKLHDINLNKWE
+290 IQN
-303 VYRNDKLYDTE
+303 
-314 KVNKDTSIY
+314 
-323 SFTYDGKTV
+323 
-332 YWKWGSSY
+332 
-340 FGSNEPYDKNIYVRP
+340 
-355 AGTVLSSQTRDR
+355 
-367 ICWVAQFGQ
+367 
-376 HKVHHGDT
+376 
-384 PKGITQIGTVPD
+384 
-396 LSGLTTLDEV
+396 
-406 IPKLRATYP
+406 KLRETYP
-415 DMYNNAIDIPYY
+415 DLYNNSLDIPYY

-434 TMNKWIPVTIPTD
+434 TTSKWIPTTIPTD
-447 FLNTDDNIINKPNNK
+447 FVDTDDNIINKPNNK
-462 PVSNNLHQTNDGSYP
+462 PVSTNLHQTNDGSYP

-504 INPILPSEQ
+504 INPILPSEE

-536 SQLRSFSEWL
+536 AQIRSFSEWL

-577 HDGNDT
+577 HDGTST
-583 IHCGYLDSE
+583 IHCGYLDSG
-592 VSSDYTTTRYVKVDC
+592 VSSDYTATRYIKVDC

-656 DVLTGACLCNIYVNR
+656 DVLTGACLCNMYVNR

-696 MGIVSALTGVG
+696 MGIVSALAGVG
-707 ISIGGAIAT
+707 ISLGGAIAT

-784 KINDCKGFT
+784 KINECKGFT

>member
-1 MALYGNILEALDG
+1 MALYGNILEALDS

-36 KDWGKYYKILADNTD
+36 KQWGDYYKLLANNTD

-81 STATDLVSVDMAFGT
+81 STTTEMVSVDMALGT
-96 EVGEYAT
+96 EVGQYAG
-103 KQLPK
+103 KSIPK
-108 LVTAGGTSGSTTV
+108 LVTAGGTSGSTSV
-121 GSFVVG
+121 GPFIVG

-147 TLLYESNPDYWD
+147 KKLYEANPYYWD
-159 EVLPTINPQ
+159 EKLPTLNPE
-168 TWDDILL
+168 TWDDIILG
-175 NHDTKIPLLHNL
+175 HDTKIPFLHNT
-187 ENGKTYMPEKLLG
+187 ENGKTYIKEDMLAYTSLLG
-200 YVGITGNILGWFNKT
+200 SKEKWFSDSYDEKTDTNTIFNGYSCGITT
-215 GYNSVSDDAFP
+215 SVKA
-226 GYLANVYTLQ
+226 T
-236 DFKEW
+236 
-241 VDTYHTPNK
+241 
-250 VYKPKFSSNCKC
+250 VYKRGQAYGTDQVITISNGYFVSFNDGTKFTDGIYIIHEKDKTPRVNFKFEDVNLHAYFTGFNWADYTFNDMTAYATDMALFSAYREDETPDGNMYFASTSMPNTKQLPPC
-262 VIEHIGY
+262 IYPTESGSYLGILSWIGLY
-269 NNVSYNAYMYLIIFF
+269 GNTTQKH
-284 SDKYDD
+284 SDAP
-290 LLKLHDINLNKWE
+290 E
-303 VYRNDKLYDTE
+303 
-314 KVNKDTSIY
+314 
-323 SFTYDGKTV
+323 
-332 YWKWGSSY
+332 
-340 FGSNEPYDKNIYVRP
+340 
-355 AGTVLSSQTRDR
+355 
-367 ICWVAQFGQ
+367 
-376 HKVHHGDT
+376 
-384 PKGITQIGTVPD
+384 GISTIGTVPN
-396 LSGLTTLDEV
+396 LNNVTTINDA
-406 IPKLRATYP
+406 ISKLRTTYP

-434 TMNKWIPVTIPTD
+434 TTNKWIPTTIPTD
-447 FLNTDDNIINKPNNK
+447 FVNTDDNIINKPNNK
-462 PVSNNLHQTNDGSYP
+462 PVSTNLHQTNDGSYP

-536 SQLRSFSEWL
+536 EQIRSFSEWL

-577 HDGNDT
+577 HDGTST
-583 IHCGYLDSE
+583 IHCGYLDSQ

-784 KINDCKGFT
+784 KINECKGFT

>member
-1 MALYGNILEALDG
+1 MALYGNVLEALDS

-36 KDWGKYYKILADNTD
+36 KDWGRYYKMLADNTD

-70 GTTSTTEVALS
+70 GTTSTEVALS
-81 STATDLVSVDMAFGT
+81 STATDLVSVDMALGT
-96 EVGEYAT
+96 EVGEYAGKT
-103 KQLPK
+103 IPK

-127 KVLPAIGAVACGVA
+127 KVLPAIGAVACGAV

-147 TLLYESNPDYWD
+147 KFLYERNPYYWD
-159 EVLPTINPQ
+159 EVLPTINPE

-175 NHDTKIPLLHNL
+175 GHDTNIPLLHNTD
-187 ENGKTYMPEKLLG
+187 NGKTYLKEDMLIYSALLG
-200 YVGITGNILGWFNKT
+200 KNENWFNNDFYYVRTTDYEPLKNERVVVFNQNVPSEYLNYNGHIAT
-215 GYNSVSDDAFP
+215 ASVDKGVIFMDYDKGLYVAMPTYDTPRATSTVPGLGYNDTRNCPYYGGTTINNKKVWIYNLFYYGNVTGLDASTTSRSIFDC
-226 GYLANVYTLQ
+226 GYIALYGNEDVT
-236 DFKEW
+236 
-241 VDTYHTPNK
+241 H
-250 VYKPKFSSNCKC
+250 
-262 VIEHIGY
+262 GG
-269 NNVSYNAYMYLIIFF
+269 
-284 SDKYDD
+284 
-290 LLKLHDINLNKWE
+290 NL
-303 VYRNDKLYDTE
+303 
-314 KVNKDTSIY
+314 
-323 SFTYDGKTV
+323 
-332 YWKWGSSY
+332 
-340 FGSNEPYDKNIYVRP
+340 
-355 AGTVLSSQTRDR
+355 
-367 ICWVAQFGQ
+367 
-376 HKVHHGDT
+376 
-384 PKGITQIGTVPD
+384 PKGINKIGVTPD
-396 LSGLTTLDEV
+396 LSNISSFSD
-406 IPKLRATYP
+406 IQNKLRQTYP
-415 DMYNNAIDIPYY
+415 DLYNNSLDIPFY

-434 TMNKWIPVTIPTD
+434 TVNKWIPVTIPTD

-462 PVSNNLHQTNDGSYP
+462 PISTNLHQTNDGSYP
-477 DDDTENKAK
+477 DNDTENKAK

-504 INPILPSEQ
+504 INPILPSEE

-536 SQLRSFSEWL
+536 AQIRSFSEWL

-577 HDGNDT
+577 HDGTST
-583 IHCGYLDSE
+583 IHCGYLDSG
-592 VSSDYTTTRYVKVDC
+592 VSSDYTATRYIKVDC

-656 DVLTGACLCNIYVNR
+656 DVLTGACLCNMYVNR

-696 MGIVSALTGVG
+696 MGIVSALAGVG
-707 ISIGGAIAT
+707 ISLGGAIAT

-784 KINDCKGFT
+784 KINECKGFT
-793 QANVIHLHGDML
+793 QVNVIHLHGDML

>member
-1 MALYGNILEALDG
+1 MALYGNILEALEG

-36 KDWGKYYKILADNTD
+36 KQWGDYYKLLANNTN

-70 GTTSTTEVALS
+70 GTTSTEVALS
-81 STATDLVSVDMAFGT
+81 STTTEMVSVDMALGT
-96 EVGEYAT
+96 EVGEYAGKT
-103 KQLPK
+103 IPK

-147 TLLYESNPDYWD
+147 KRLYEANPYYWD
-159 EVLPTINPQ
+159 EKLPTLNPE
-168 TWDDILL
+168 TWDDIILG
-175 NHDTKIPLLHNL
+175 HDTKIPFLHNT
-187 ENGKTYMPEKLLG
+187 ENGKTYIKEDMLAYTSLLG
-200 YVGITGNILGWFNKT
+200 SKEKWFSDSYDEKTDTNTRFNGYSCGVTTSVKATVYRRGQSYGTTQVITISDGYFVSFNDGTKFTDGIYIIHQKDKTPRVNFKFNDVNLHAYFTGSNWADYTFNNMTAYATDMSLFAAYREDETIEDEMYFASTSMPNTKRLPPCIYPSETGNWMGILSWIGLYGNTTQKH
-215 GYNSVSDDAFP
+215 SDAP
-226 GYLANVYTLQ
+226 EGINV
-236 DFKEW
+236 
-241 VDTYHTPNK
+241 
-250 VYKPKFSSNCKC
+250 
-262 VIEHIGY
+262 
-269 NNVSYNAYMYLIIFF
+269 
-284 SDKYDD
+284 
-290 LLKLHDINLNKWE
+290 
-303 VYRNDKLYDTE
+303 
-314 KVNKDTSIY
+314 
-323 SFTYDGKTV
+323 
-332 YWKWGSSY
+332 
-340 FGSNEPYDKNIYVRP
+340 
-355 AGTVLSSQTRDR
+355 
-367 ICWVAQFGQ
+367 
-376 HKVHHGDT
+376 
-384 PKGITQIGTVPD
+384 IGTVPN
-396 LSGLTTLDEV
+396 LNNVTTIDDA
-406 IPKLRATYP
+406 ISKLRTTYP

-434 TMNKWIPVTIPTD
+434 TTNKWIPTTIPTD

-462 PVSNNLHQTNDGSYP
+462 PVSTNLKQTNDGSYP
-477 DDDTENKAK
+477 DNDTENKAK

-577 HDGNDT
+577 HDGNGT
-583 IHCGYLDSE
+583 IHCGYLNSE
-592 VSSDYTTTRYVKVDC
+592 VPSDYTTTRYIKVDC
-607 GSIDVKEVFGNVF
+607 GSINVKEVFGNVF

-784 KINDCKGFT
+784 KINECKGFT

>member
-1 MALYGNILEALDG
+1 MALYGNILEALDS

-36 KDWGKYYKILADNTD
+36 KQWGDYYKLLANNTD

-81 STATDLVSVDMAFGT
+81 STATDLVSVDMALGT
-96 EVGEYAT
+96 EVGEYAG
-103 KQLPK
+103 KQIPK

-127 KVLPAIGAVACGVA
+127 EVLPAIGAAACGVA

-168 TWDDILL
+168 TWDDIILG
-175 NHDTKIPLLHNL
+175 HDTKIPLLHNTS
-187 ENGKTYMPEKLLG
+187 NGKTYINEDFLAYISL
-200 YVGITGNILGWFNKT
+200 VANANGWFNDNVEYDVKT
-215 GYNSVSDDAFP
+215 DDFLKDYISPVYSLSAVMSQDAFTND
-226 GYLANVYTLQ
+226 GRRI
-236 DFKEW
+236 
-241 VDTYHTPNK
+241 TYDIKNDCRCII
-250 VYKPKFSSNCKC
+250 SND
-262 VIEHIGY
+262 IGSFGDGTY
-269 NNVSYNAYMYLIIFF
+269 GFTVLLI
-284 SDKYDD
+284 SDNYDD
-290 LLKLHDINLNKWE
+290 VSNALNNNIYYEYTGDVITYQYKLGST
-303 VYRNDKLYDTE
+303 V
-314 KVNKDTSIY
+314 TSY
-323 SFTYDGKTV
+323 EYNGKTV
-332 YWKWGSSY
+332 YYGAASCRTNSSTLP
-340 FGSNEPYDKNIYVRP
+340 FTPYSMPTNGDQGL
-355 AGTVLSSQTRDR
+355 AL
-367 ICWVAQFGQ
+367 WVAQYGSNTE
-376 HKVHHGDT
+376 HHAKA
-384 PKGITQIGTVPD
+384 PNGINKIGVTPD
-396 LSGLTTLDEV
+396 LSGITTIDDA
-406 IPKLRATYP
+406 IPKLRTTYP

-434 TMNKWIPVTIPTD
+434 TTSKWIPTTIPTD
-447 FLNTDDNIINKPNNK
+447 FVDTDDNIINKPNNK
-462 PVSNNLHQTNDGSYP
+462 PVSTNLNQTNDGSYP
-477 DDDTENKAK
+477 DDNTENKAK

-504 INPILPSEQ
+504 INPILPSEE

-536 SQLRSFSEWL
+536 EQIRSFSEWL

-577 HDGNDT
+577 HDGTST
-583 IHCGYLDSE
+583 ILCGYLDSG

-784 KINDCKGFT
+784 KINECKGFT

>member
-1 MALYGNILEALDG
+1 MALYGNILEALEG

-36 KDWGKYYKILADNTD
+36 KQWGDYYKLLANNTD

-81 STATDLVSVDMAFGT
+81 STTTEMVSVDMALGT
-96 EVGEYAT
+96 EVGEYAG
-103 KQLPK
+103 KQIPK

-127 KVLPAIGAVACGVA
+127 EVLPAIGAVACGVA

-147 TLLYESNPDYWD
+147 TLLYESNPDYWN
-159 EVLPTINPQ
+159 VKLPTLNPE
-168 TWDDILL
+168 TWDDIILG
-175 NHDTKIPLLHNL
+175 HDTKIPFLHNT
-187 ENGKTYMPEKLLG
+187 ENGKTYIKEDMFAYTSLLG
-200 YVGITGNILGWFNKT
+200 SKEKWFSDSYDEKTDTNTIFNGYSCGITT
-215 GYNSVSDDAFP
+215 SVKA
-226 GYLANVYTLQ
+226 T
-236 DFKEW
+236 
-241 VDTYHTPNK
+241 
-250 VYKPKFSSNCKC
+250 VYKRGQAYGTNQVITISDGYFVSFNDGTKFTDGVYIVHQKGKKARVNFKFNDVNLHAYFEASNWAN
-262 VIEHIGY
+262 Y
-269 NNVSYNAYMYLIIFF
+269 TFNNMTAYATDMSLFGAYREDETLDNDMYFASTSMPNTKRLPPCIYPTPETDNTMGILSWIALYGNTTQKH
-284 SDKYDD
+284 SDAPEG
-290 LLKLHDINLNKWE
+290 IN
-303 VYRNDKLYDTE
+303 
-314 KVNKDTSIY
+314 I
-323 SFTYDGKTV
+323 
-332 YWKWGSSY
+332 
-340 FGSNEPYDKNIYVRP
+340 
-355 AGTVLSSQTRDR
+355 
-367 ICWVAQFGQ
+367 
-376 HKVHHGDT
+376 
-384 PKGITQIGTVPD
+384 IGTVPN
-396 LSGLTTLDEV
+396 LNNVTTINDA
-406 IPKLRATYP
+406 ISKLRETYP
-415 DMYNNAIDIPYY
+415 DLYNNSLDIPYY

-434 TMNKWIPVTIPTD
+434 TTNKWIPVTIPTD

-462 PVSNNLHQTNDGSYP
+462 PVTNNLNQTNDGSYP

-504 INPILPSEQ
+504 ISPILPSEE
-513 TPSIVIPST
+513 TPSIIIPST

-536 SQLRSFSEWL
+536 AQIRSFSEWL

-577 HDGNDT
+577 HDGTST

-592 VSSDYTTTRYVKVDC
+592 VSSDYTTTRYIKVNC

-764 LSAMPD
+764 LTAMPD

-784 KINDCKGFT
+784 KINECKGFT

>member
-1 MALYGNILEALDG
+1 MALYGNILEALDS

-81 STATDLVSVDMAFGT
+81 STATDLVSVDMALGT
-96 EVGEYAT
+96 EVGEYAG
-103 KQLPK
+103 KQIPK
-108 LVTAGGTSGSTTV
+108 LVTAGGTSGSTTI

-127 KVLPAIGAVACGVA
+127 EVLPAIGAVACGVA
-141 LGVAVD
+141 LGVGVD
-147 TLLYESNPDYWD
+147 KLLYESNPDYWD
-159 EVLPTINPQ
+159 EKLPTLNPE
-168 TWDDILL
+168 TWDDIILG
-175 NHDTKIPLLHNL
+175 HDTKIPLLHNTS
-187 ENGKTYMPEKLLG
+187 NGKTYIKEDMLA
-200 YVGITGNILGWFNKT
+200 YTAMVGNAEGWFNDGGEYDIK
-215 GYNSVSDDAFP
+215 SDDFLKGYTSPVYSLSGVMSQDAFSND
-226 GYLANVYTLQ
+226 GKRYTY
-236 DFKEW
+236 DIK
-241 VDTYHTPNK
+241 N
-250 VYKPKFSSNCKC
+250 NCKC
-262 VIEHIGY
+262 VIPPQTPASFGNGTY
-269 NNVSYNAYMYLIIFF
+269 NVTVLCF
-284 SDKYDD
+284 SDNEQEV
-290 LLKLHDINLNKWE
+290 LKATNNMYYVYEGDVITNQNKIGASSTTSYQLN
-303 VYRNDKLYDTE
+303 
-314 KVNKDTSIY
+314 
-323 SFTYDGKTV
+323 GKTV
-332 YWKWGSSY
+332 YYGLASYRTNSSTLP
-340 FGSNEPYDKNIYVRP
+340 FSPYSMP
-355 AGTVLSSQTRDR
+355 ANGNQYIAV
-367 ICWVAQFGQ
+367 WVAQYGSNTE
-376 HKVHHGDT
+376 HHAKAPDGFN
-384 PKGITQIGTVPD
+384 KIGVTPD
-396 LSGLTTLDEV
+396 LSGLTTIDEV
-406 IPKLRATYP
+406 IPKLRTTYP

-434 TMNKWIPVTIPTD
+434 TTNKWIPTTIPTD
-447 FLNTDDNIINKPNNK
+447 FVNTDDNIINKPNNK

-504 INPILPSEQ
+504 INPILPSEE

-536 SQLRSFSEWL
+536 EQIRSFSEWL

-577 HDGNDT
+577 HDGTST
-583 IHCGYLDSE
+583 IHCGYLDSQ

-784 KINDCKGFT
+784 KINECRGFT
-793 QANVIHLHGDML
+793 QANVLHLNGNML

>member
-1 MALYGNILEALDG
+1 MLYDNVLDVLNN
-14 YYGADVMQKV
+14 YYGLDAMQKV
-24 YNRGVQLGLSGN
+24 YNRGVEIGLKGNTQWGRYYNQLAEMTPDIVKWQS
-36 KDWGKYYKILADNTD
+36 
-51 DLIEWTTKSGK
+51 KSGK
-62 SVGLWSVR
+62 SIGLWSVR
-70 GTTSTTEVALS
+70 GTQSVETSTALI
-81 STATDLVSVDMAFGT
+81 TNTKNTLTTIDMAMGT
-96 EVGEYAT
+96 EVGEYAG

-108 LVTAGGTSGSTTV
+108 LVTAGGTSGSTSI
-121 GSFVVG
+121 GSVIVG

-147 TLLYESNPDYWD
+147 KLLYESNPDYWD
-159 EVLPTINPQ
+159 EKLPTLNPE
-168 TWDDILL
+168 TWDDIILG
-175 NHDTKIPLLHNL
+175 HDTKIPFLHNTN
-187 ENGKTYMPEKLLG
+187 NGKTYINENMLAYIGLF
-200 YVGITGNILGWFNKT
+200 GNDNGWFNEGGEYDIKT
-215 GYNSVSDDAFP
+215 DDSLKGYISPVYSLSAVMSQDAFTND
-226 GYLANVYTLQ
+226 GRRI
-236 DFKEW
+236 
-241 VDTYHTPNK
+241 TYDIK
-250 VYKPKFSSNCKC
+250 YDCKC
-262 VIEHIGY
+262 VISNSIGSFGDDTY
-269 NNVSYNAYMYLIIFF
+269 GFDVLLF
-284 SDKYDD
+284 SDNEDEV
-290 LLKLHDINLNKWE
+290 LKAN
-303 VYRNDKLYDTE
+303 ND
-314 KVNKDTSIY
+314 NIY
-323 SFTYDGKTV
+323 YEYTGDVITYQYKIGSFVTNYEYNGKTV
-332 YWKWGSSY
+332 YYGVAVCRTNSPTVP
-340 FGSNEPYDKNIYVRP
+340 FTPYSMPTNGNQDLAI
-355 AGTVLSSQTRDR
+355 
-367 ICWVAQFGQ
+367 WVAQYGN
-376 HKVHHGDT
+376 KTEHHSNA
-384 PKGITQIGTVPD
+384 PKGVNKIGVTPD
-396 LSGLTTLDEV
+396 LSGITTIDDA
-406 IPKLRATYP
+406 IPKLRTTYP

-434 TMNKWIPVTIPTD
+434 TTNKWIPTTIPTD

-462 PVSNNLHQTNDGSYP
+462 PVSTNLNQTNDGSYP

-504 INPILPSEQ
+504 INPILPSEE

-536 SQLRSFSEWL
+536 AQIRSFSEWL

-577 HDGNDT
+577 HDGTST
-583 IHCGYLDSE
+583 IHCGYLDSG
-592 VSSDYTTTRYVKVDC
+592 VSSDYTTTRYIKVDC

-651 IEYVC
+651 IEYMC

-784 KINDCKGFT
+784 KINECKGFT

>member
-1 MALYGNILEALDG
+1 MALYGNILEALES

-36 KDWGKYYKILADNTD
+36 KQWGDYYKLLANNTD

-81 STATDLVSVDMAFGT
+81 STTTEMVSVDMALGT
-96 EVGEYAT
+96 EVGEYAGKT
-103 KQLPK
+103 IPK

-127 KVLPAIGAVACGVA
+127 KVLPAIGAAACGVV

-147 TLLYESNPDYWD
+147 KRLYEANPYYWD
-159 EVLPTINPQ
+159 EKLPTLNPE
-168 TWDDILL
+168 TWDDIILG
-175 NHDTKIPLLHNL
+175 HDTKIPFLHNT
-187 ENGKTYMPEKLLG
+187 ENGKTYIKEDMLAYTSLLG
-200 YVGITGNILGWFNKT
+200 SKEKWFSDSYDEKT
-215 GYNSVSDDAFP
+215 DTNTIFNGYSCGVTTSVKA
-226 GYLANVYTLQ
+226 T
-236 DFKEW
+236 
-241 VDTYHTPNK
+241 
-250 VYKPKFSSNCKC
+250 VYKQGQAYGTTQVITISDGYFVSFNDGTKSTDGIYIIHQKDKTARVNFKFNDVNLHAYFMGSDWGKYTFNNMTAYATDMSLFVAYREDETLDNNNYFASTSMPNTKRLPPC
-262 VIEHIGY
+262 IYPTESGNWMGILSWIGLY
-269 NNVSYNAYMYLIIFF
+269 GNTTQKHSDAPEGINV
-284 SDKYDD
+284 
-290 LLKLHDINLNKWE
+290 
-303 VYRNDKLYDTE
+303 
-314 KVNKDTSIY
+314 
-323 SFTYDGKTV
+323 
-332 YWKWGSSY
+332 
-340 FGSNEPYDKNIYVRP
+340 
-355 AGTVLSSQTRDR
+355 
-367 ICWVAQFGQ
+367 
-376 HKVHHGDT
+376 
-384 PKGITQIGTVPD
+384 IGTVPN
-396 LSGLTTLDEV
+396 LNNVTTIDDA
-406 IPKLRATYP
+406 ISKLRTTYP

-434 TMNKWIPVTIPTD
+434 TTNKWIPTTIPTD

-462 PVSNNLHQTNDGSYP
+462 PVSTNLNQTNDGSYP
-477 DDDTENKAK
+477 DNDTENKAK

-495 PSIPDNINP
+495 PSIPNNINP
-504 INPILPSEQ
+504 INPILPSEE

-536 SQLRSFSEWL
+536 AQLRSFSEWL

-577 HDGNDT
+577 HDGNGT

-592 VSSDYTTTRYVKVDC
+592 VASDYTTTRYIKVDC
-607 GSIDVKEVFGNVF
+607 GSINVKEVFGNVF

-776 GNPYNNTK
+776 GNPYNNTN
-784 KINDCKGFT
+784 KINECKGFT

>member
-1 MALYGNILEALDG
+1 MALYGNILEALEG

-36 KDWGKYYKILADNTD
+36 KQWGDYYKLLANNTD

-81 STATDLVSVDMAFGT
+81 STTTEMVSVDMALGT
-96 EVGEYAT
+96 EVGEYAGKT
-103 KQLPK
+103 IPK
-108 LVTAGGTSGSTTV
+108 LVTAGGASGSTSI
-121 GSFVVG
+121 GSFIVG
-127 KVLPAIGAVACGVA
+127 EVLPAIGAAACGVA

-147 TLLYESNPDYWD
+147 KLLYESNPDYWD
-159 EVLPTINPQ
+159 EKLPTLNPE
-168 TWDDILL
+168 TWDDIILG
-175 NHDTKIPLLHNL
+175 HDTKIPLLHNTS
-187 ENGKTYMPEKLLG
+187 NGKTYINENMLAYIGLFA
-200 YVGITGNILGWFNKT
+200 NDNGWLDTYDEYDVKSDNFLT
-215 GYNSVSDDAFP
+215 GYTSPVYSLSGVMSQDAFTNK
-226 GYLANVYTLQ
+226 G
-236 DFKEW
+236 KRI
-241 VDTYHTPNK
+241 TYDIK
-250 VYKPKFSSNCKC
+250 YDCKC
-262 VIEHIGY
+262 
-269 NNVSYNAYMYLIIFF
+269 IIPNELADRGDGTYVVTVLCF
-284 SDKYDD
+284 SDNEEEV
-290 LLKLHDINLNKWE
+290 LKAN
-303 VYRNDKLYDTE
+303 NDNMYYEYEGDVITYQYKIG
-314 KVNKDTSIY
+314 S
-323 SFTYDGKTV
+323 SFTTSYELNGKTV
-332 YWKWGSSY
+332 YYGVATYRTNSSTLP
-340 FGSNEPYDKNIYVRP
+340 FSPYSMPANGQQDKAV
-355 AGTVLSSQTRDR
+355 
-367 ICWVAQFGQ
+367 WVAQYGSNTE
-376 HKVHHGDT
+376 HHSNA
-384 PKGITQIGTVPD
+384 PKGVNKIGVTPD
-396 LSGLTTLDEV
+396 LSGLTTIDEV
-406 IPKLRATYP
+406 IPKLRTTYP

-434 TMNKWIPVTIPTD
+434 TTNKWIPTTIPTD

-462 PVSNNLHQTNDGSYP
+462 PVSTNLNQTNDGSYP

-495 PSIPDNINP
+495 PNIPDNIDP

-577 HDGNDT
+577 HDGNGT

-592 VSSDYTTTRYVKVDC
+592 VSSDYTTTRYIKVDC

-764 LSAMPD
+764 LTAMPD

-784 KINDCKGFT
+784 KINECKGFT